1 MISIIS
7 KLVNAY
13 IIITIILNVC
23 DGLKKLKV
31 KLNPLN
37 ANISMAWGGGGH
49 RTLGPIC
56 EAGPC
61 FLENGSNHLLLINY
75 GGLIDLQPD
84 AYRALRTFFLP
95 QLTEKSIVQ
104 EHNELPQVICGAELT
119 YMSQLCIIS
128 LSHTHK

>member
-37 ANISMAWGGGGH
+37 ANISMAWGGGG
-49 RTLGPIC
+49 
-56 EAGPC
+56 
-61 FLENGSNHLLLINY
+61 
-75 GGLIDLQPD
+75 
-84 AYRALRTFFLP
+84 
-95 QLTEKSIVQ
+95 TEPWAQFVKLDHVS
-104 EHNELPQVICGAELT
+104 
-119 YMSQLCIIS
+119 
-128 LSHTHK
+128 